1 MLLQTRLWWK
11 VCKYYLTN
19 FKQIIV
25 IDSEK
30 IIKVEKSA
38 EMFDSP
44 GCLRG
49 SFFVCGIHRP
59 DKAEFDP
66 GNADR
71 KNIRTARLD

>member
-1 MLLQTRLWWK
+1 MLLRTRLWWK
-11 VCKYYLTN
+11 GYKYYLTN
-19 FKQIIV
+19 FKRIIV

-44 GCLRG
+44 GCLHG

-59 DKAEFDP
+59 GKAGF
-66 GNADR
+66 GSCNAGR
-71 KNIRTARLD
+71 KNIPPER